1 MHKSFLSNSTALAR
15 PADADAAAN
24 GIEAWRAACIDSSL
38 DDPATEPLL
47 AAVFGNSPYLG
58 GCLLHDPDFACA
70 VLSRGPAAV
79 FDELLTELDTAT
91 AWLADDA
98 ETGRVLRRAKRR
110 AALLVGLADIAGSW
124 TTERVCAALSQF
136 AECAVGLAV
145 ASLLRGAVADG
156 ELDTPD
162 EADVQTG
169 SGFVVLAMGKLGGG
183 ELNYSS
189 DIDLLVLFDED
200 RAAYRGRRSIGD
212 FFVRLTRRLVTLLDE
227 RTADGYVFRTDLRL
241 RPDPGATPLALS
253 VFAAETYYESLGQN
267 WERAAMI
274 KARPVAGDRAAG
286 EAFLRVIRPFVWRQN
301 LDFATIQDIHAIKRQ
316 IQAHRG
322 GGEIVVPGHNI
333 KLGRGGIREIEFFAQ
348 TQQLIWGGRYH
359 DLRVRPTCA
368 ALAGLRENER
378 MNAETEADMVAAYW
392 FLRRV
397 ENRLQMIDDR
407 QVHSLPDTVEGLDRF
422 AAFLGYEAG
431 DAFVADI
438 TAHLRRVADHYSR
451 LFEDSPALAA
461 PTEDGGNLV
470 FTGIEDDPET
480 LRTLTG
486 LGFERPEV
494 VSGLVRAWHHGR
506 LRATRSTR
514 SRQILTGLMPVLVAA
529 FGRTA
534 NPDAAFLKFNEFL
547 GNLPA
552 GIQLFSL
559 FQAYPKLLDLVAEIM
574 GTAPRLAAY
583 LSRHAHLLDAVLTT
597 GFFEPLPE
605 HAILERS
612 LAGELETAGDF
623 QDSLDIARRW
633 SGDAKFQ
640 VSVQQMRGLIDA
652 EAAGRALTD
661 VADLLVGAMLDA
673 VETDFAR
680 RYGRIPGAALAVLG
694 YGKLGG
700 RALCRGSDL
709 DLVLVYQVPTPDA
722 VSDGGRPL
730 SASAYFTRLGQR
742 LITAISAHTG
752 EGQLYE
758 VDMRLRPMGND
769 GPIASEVSGVERYY
783 TRDAWTW
790 ELMALTRARV
800 VRAPQGLRER
810 LEALFKDALAR
821 PRDAGQLASDIATMR
836 KRIAAEH
843 GTDHPWAI
851 KYVRGGLFDVEFIAQ
866 YLQLRDAATHPD
878 VLDTNTMRA
887 LDKLAAAGRLERTR
901 ADGLI
906 AATRLYHDLQAVTRL
921 SLSEG
926 FDKDTM
932 PDGLRQV
939 LVKAGGA
946 VDFAALNT
954 KLADTQG
961 RVLALFDTLIE
972 QPAAAYARLHPNEDE
987 STRHGEDT

>member
-1 MHKSFLSNSTALAR
+1 LATLAR

-24 GIEAWRAACIDSSL
+24 GIEAWRAACAESGF
-38 DDPATEPLL
+38 DDPATETLL

-58 GCLLHDPDFACA
+58 GCLLREPGFARA

-79 FDELLTELDTAT
+79 LDELLAELDTAT
-91 AWLADDA
+91 ASFADDA

-110 AALLVGLADIAGSW
+110 AALLIGLADIAGSW

-136 AECAVGLAV
+136 AECAVRLAV
-145 ASLLRGAVADG
+145 ASLLRRAVADG
-156 ELDTPD
+156 ELNARD

-200 RAAYRGRRSIGD
+200 RATYRGRRSIGD
-212 FFVRLTRRLVTLLDE
+212 FFVRLTRRLVMLLDE
-227 RTADGYVFRTDLRL
+227 RTVDGYVFRTDLRL

-301 LDFATIQDIHAIKRQ
+301 LDFATIQDIHSIKRQ
-316 IQAHRG
+316 IQAHRGG

-359 DLRVRPTCA
+359 DLRARPTCA
-368 ALAGLRENER
+368 ALAGLRDHKR
-378 MNAETEADMVAAYW
+378 ISAEVEAEMVAAYW

-407 QVHSLPDTVEGLDRF
+407 QVHSLPDTAEGLDRF
-422 AAFLGYEAG
+422 AAFLGYETG

-438 TAHLRRVADHYSR
+438 AAHLRRVADHYSR
-451 LFEDSPALAA
+451 LFENSPALAA

-480 LRTLTG
+480 LRTLMG

-494 VSGLVRAWHHGR
+494 VSELIRAWHHGR

-514 SRQILTGLMPVLVAA
+514 SRQILTGLMPVLVSA

-583 LSRHAHLLDAVLTT
+583 LSRHARLLDAVLTV

-605 HAILERS
+605 RAILERT

-623 QDSLDIARRW
+623 QDALDVARRW

-640 VSVQQMRGLIDA
+640 VSMQQMRGLIDA

-673 VETDFAR
+673 VEADFAR

-709 DLVLVYQVPTPDA
+709 DLVFVYQIPAPDA
-722 VSDGGRPL
+722 VSDGERAL

-742 LITAISAHTG
+742 LITAISAQTG

-758 VDMRLRPMGND
+758 VDMRLRPMGDD

-800 VRAPQGLRER
+800 VRAPQGLKER

-821 PRDAGQLASDIATMR
+821 PRDAGQLVADIAAMR
-836 KRIAAEH
+836 RRVAAEH
-843 GTDHPWAI
+843 GTDDPWAI
-851 KYVRGGLFDVEFIAQ
+851 KFVRGGLFDVEFIAQ

-878 VLDTNTMRA
+878 VLDTNTIQA
-887 LDKLAAAGRLERTR
+887 LEKLTAADRLDQAQ
-901 ADGLI
+901 ADHLI
-906 AATRLYHDLQAVTRL
+906 AAARLYHNLQAVTRL
-921 SLSEG
+921 GLSER
-926 FDKDTM
+926 FDEDTL

-954 KLADTQG
+954 KLLDAQG
-961 RVLALFDTLIE
+961 RTRALFDALIE
-972 QPAAAYARLHPNEDE
+972 RPAAAHARLHPNEDE

>member
-1 MHKSFLSNSTALAR
+1 LATLAR

-24 GIEAWRAACIDSSL
+24 GIEAWRAACAESGF
-38 DDPATEPLL
+38 DDPATETLL

-58 GCLLHDPDFACA
+58 GCLLREPGFARA

-79 FDELLTELDTAT
+79 LDELLAELDTAT
-91 AWLADDA
+91 ASFADDA

-110 AALLVGLADIAGSW
+110 AALLIGLADIAGSW

-156 ELDTPD
+156 ELNARD

-200 RAAYRGRRSIGD
+200 RATYRGRRSIGD
-212 FFVRLTRRLVTLLDE
+212 FFVRLTRRLVMLLDE
-227 RTADGYVFRTDLRL
+227 RTVDGYVFRTDLRL

-301 LDFATIQDIHAIKRQ
+301 LDFATIQDIHSIKRQ
-316 IQAHRG
+316 IQAHRGG

-359 DLRVRPTCA
+359 DLRARPTCA
-368 ALAGLRENER
+368 ALAGLRDHKR
-378 MNAETEADMVAAYW
+378 ISAEVEAEMVAAYW

-407 QVHSLPDTVEGLDRF
+407 QVHSLPDTAEGLDRF
-422 AAFLGYEAG
+422 AAFLGYETG

-451 LFEDSPALAA
+451 LFENSPALAA

-480 LRTLTG
+480 LRTLMG

-494 VSGLVRAWHHGR
+494 VSELIRAWHHGR

-514 SRQILTGLMPVLVAA
+514 SRQILTGLMPVLVSA

-583 LSRHAHLLDAVLTT
+583 LSRHARLLDAVLTV

-605 HAILERS
+605 RAILERT

-623 QDSLDIARRW
+623 QDALDVARRW

-640 VSVQQMRGLIDA
+640 VSMQQMRGLIDA

-673 VETDFAR
+673 VEADFAR

-709 DLVLVYQVPTPDA
+709 DLVFVYQIPAPDA
-722 VSDGGRPL
+722 VSDGERAL

-742 LITAISAHTG
+742 LITAISAQTG

-758 VDMRLRPMGND
+758 VDMRLRPMGDD

-800 VRAPQGLRER
+800 VRAPQGLKER

-821 PRDAGQLASDIATMR
+821 PRDAGQLVADIAAMR
-836 KRIAAEH
+836 RRVAAEH
-843 GTDHPWAI
+843 GTDDPWAI
-851 KYVRGGLFDVEFIAQ
+851 KFVRGGLFDVEFIAQ

-878 VLDTNTMRA
+878 VLDTNTIQA
-887 LDKLAAAGRLERTR
+887 LEKLTAADRLDQAQ
-901 ADGLI
+901 ADHLI
-906 AATRLYHDLQAVTRL
+906 AAARLYHNLQAVTRL
-921 SLSEG
+921 GLSER
-926 FDKDTM
+926 FDEDTL

-954 KLADTQG
+954 KLLDAQG
-961 RVLALFDTLIE
+961 RTRALFDALIE
-972 QPAAAYARLHPNEDE
+972 RPAAAHARLHPNEDE

>member
-1 MHKSFLSNSTALAR
+1 LATLAR

-24 GIEAWRAACIDSSL
+24 GIEAWRAACAESGF
-38 DDPATEPLL
+38 DDPATETLL

-58 GCLLHDPDFACA
+58 GCLLREPGFARA

-79 FDELLTELDTAT
+79 LDELLAELDTAT
-91 AWLADDA
+91 ASFADDA

-110 AALLVGLADIAGSW
+110 AALLIGLADIAGSW

-136 AECAVGLAV
+136 AECAVRLAV
-145 ASLLRGAVADG
+145 ASLLRRAVADG
-156 ELDTPD
+156 ELNARD

-200 RAAYRGRRSIGD
+200 RATYRGRRSIGD
-212 FFVRLTRRLVTLLDE
+212 FFVRLTRRLVMLLDE
-227 RTADGYVFRTDLRL
+227 RTVDGYVFRTDLRL

-301 LDFATIQDIHAIKRQ
+301 LDFATIQDIHSIKRQ
-316 IQAHRG
+316 IQAHRGG

-359 DLRVRPTCA
+359 DLRARPTCA
-368 ALAGLRENER
+368 ALAGLRDHKR
-378 MNAETEADMVAAYW
+378 ISAEVEAEMVAAYW

-407 QVHSLPDTVEGLDRF
+407 QVHSLPDTAEGLDRF
-422 AAFLGYEAG
+422 AAFLGYETG

-438 TAHLRRVADHYSR
+438 AAHLRRVADHYSR
-451 LFEDSPALAA
+451 LFENSPALAA

-480 LRTLTG
+480 LRTLMG

-494 VSGLVRAWHHGR
+494 VSELIRAWHHGR

-514 SRQILTGLMPVLVAA
+514 SRQILTGLMPVLVSA

-583 LSRHAHLLDAVLTT
+583 LSRHARLLDAVLTV

-605 HAILERS
+605 RAILERT

-623 QDSLDIARRW
+623 QDALDVARRW

-673 VETDFAR
+673 VEADFAR

-709 DLVLVYQVPTPDA
+709 DLVFVYQIPAPDA
-722 VSDGGRPL
+722 VSDGERAL

-742 LITAISAHTG
+742 LITAISAQTG

-758 VDMRLRPMGND
+758 VDMRLRPMGDD

-800 VRAPQGLRER
+800 VRAPQGLKER

-821 PRDAGQLASDIATMR
+821 PRDAGQLVADIAAMR
-836 KRIAAEH
+836 RRVAAEH
-843 GTDHPWAI
+843 GTDDPWAI
-851 KYVRGGLFDVEFIAQ
+851 KFVRGGLFDVEFIAQ

-878 VLDTNTMRA
+878 VLDTNTIQA
-887 LDKLAAAGRLERTR
+887 LEKLTAADRLDQAQ
-901 ADGLI
+901 ADHLI
-906 AATRLYHDLQAVTRL
+906 AAARLYHNLQAVTRL
-921 SLSEG
+921 GLSER
-926 FDKDTM
+926 FDEDTL

-954 KLADTQG
+954 KLLDAQG
-961 RVLALFDTLIE
+961 RTRALFDALIE
-972 QPAAAYARLHPNEDE
+972 RPAAAHARLHPNEDE